1 MNSNTYPKQTWGS
14 SSSVGSRSSP
24 IGGGGFVNPK
34 PAGSNFGGSF
44 GSSGAKSFKP
54 NPFGTKQYSGWK
66 KPATAVGTYSALK
79 GGKKFGYRT
88 PGYGTSWGTNF
99 AGGTGKYVAKKGF
112 SKKALGLGV
121 AAGFLGGA
129 ALGAAGAMA
138 TYSVYH
144 RYHAFRQMMYM
155 RNPGMYGDWDD
166 NYYRSYYLTN
176 TCLFGCPMNSHCE
189 WGFCECNAGTVRKYG
204 QCRDNWSAQ
213 SMQARPSN
221 FDPFKSCTESSDC
234 MTTDMNLICNKN
246 LTIQGTTG
254 KCECRRDM
262 KWNQQ
267 QGECQIY
274 MDVDCSSITYDTAP
288 SQAVLTAVDKA
299 KAEMTDE
306 SKLGEVLGRTESAN
320 ESLST
325 SLLTK
330 MDNKTASDAELK
342 EAFCRDIDSFSFEM
356 QPPKAQPLIDER
368 PSQSCSI
375 IPRSACAIAYDSHDC
390 SGGWKL
396 VIPPGTLRFR
406 WFTSYWSYRNDMD
419 TIGIRAGCTIVLY
432 SDSSFN
438 GNSVRIDAYDTN
450 DRWVVLG
457 ETAGYQHMEEDVESL
472 QCACRNNQG

>member
-1 MNSNTYPKQTWGS
+1 
-14 SSSVGSRSSP
+14 
-24 IGGGGFVNPK
+24 
-34 PAGSNFGGSF
+34 
-44 GSSGAKSFKP
+44 
-54 NPFGTKQYSGWK
+54 
-66 KPATAVGTYSALK
+66 
-79 GGKKFGYRT
+79 
-88 PGYGTSWGTNF
+88 
-99 AGGTGKYVAKKGF
+99 
-112 SKKALGLGV
+112 
-121 AAGFLGGA
+121 
-129 ALGAAGAMA
+129 
-138 TYSVYH
+138 
-144 RYHAFRQMMYM
+144 
-155 RNPGMYGDWDD
+155 
-166 NYYRSYYLTN
+166 
-176 TCLFGCPMNSHCE
+176 
-189 WGFCECNAGTVRKYG
+189 
-204 QCRDNWSAQ
+204 
-213 SMQARPSN
+213 
-221 FDPFKSCTESSDC
+221 

-472 QCACRNNQG
+472 QCMCGSSRG